1 MKHKLLILLALILLG
16 LTVSSPL
23 PVIAAGIAQ
32 PEINEG
38 DTFLVGQTYTL
49 AKGETLI
56 GNLVMIGGTL
66 TTEDGSTVQG
76 DIFVMGSTLTLAGKV
91 TGDVTVLGG
100 TGNIAES
107 AQIGGSLIS
116 TGGWLYVSPQA
127 EIKGTQSIT
136 TPNDRNFDFSQLFDQ
151 VPEFQESRNPFSEVL
166 WAVFRTLALAAL
178 AALVVLI
185 FPRQSLNAAETV
197 RSSAA
202 VSWLIG
208 FLTFFI
214 LPLVLVIMAIT
225 IILIPVILFL
235 LFALLAGI
243 IYGYIVIGFE
253 IGRKL
258 EEMVKASWAPPVAA
272 GIGAAIL
279 SIVLHA
285 VNLIFCLGFISVSI
299 VVLMAVGVVL
309 LSRFGTRKYPTPPKT
324 FTSSVMP
331 PATPPKPEGNPPEK

>member
-1 MKHKLLILLALILLG
+1 MAED
-16 LTVSSPL
+16 
-23 PVIAAGIAQ
+23 IAQ
-32 PEINEG
+32 PEIDEG

-136 TPNDRNFDFSQLFDQ
+136 TPNDQNLDFSQLFDQ

-185 FPRQSLNAAETV
+185 FPRQSINAAETV

-214 LPLVLVIMAIT
+214 LPLVLIIMAIT

-235 LFALLAGI
+235 LFTLLAGI

-258 EEMVKASWAPPVAA
+258 EEMVKANWAPPVAA
-272 GIGAAIL
+272 GIGVAIL

-285 VNLIFCLGFISVSI
+285 INLIFCLGFISVSI

-331 PATPPKPEGNPPEK
+331 PAAPPKPEGNPPEK

>member
-1 MKHKLLILLALILLG
+1 MKHKILIILALILLG
-16 LTVSSPL
+16 FTVSSPL
-23 PVIAAGIAQ
+23 TVIAAGIAQ
-32 PEINEG
+32 PEIKEG
-38 DTFLVGQTYTL
+38 DKFLVGQTYTL

-56 GNLVMIGGTL
+56 GNLVIIGGTL
-66 TTEDGSTVQG
+66 TTEEGSTVQG
-76 DIFVMGSTLTLAGKV
+76 DIFVMGSTLTLSGKV

-127 EIKGTQSIT
+127 EIEGTQSIS
-136 TPNDRNFDFSQLFDQ
+136 TPNDQKFDFSHFFDQ
-151 VPEFQESRNPFSEVL
+151 APEFQESRNPFSEVL
-166 WAVFRTLALAAL
+166 WAVFRTLAMAAL

-185 FPRQSLNAAETV
+185 FPRQSINAAETV

-225 IILIPVILFL
+225 VILIPVILFL

-243 IYGYIVIGFE
+243 IYGFIVIGFE

-258 EEMVKASWAPPVAA
+258 EEMVKANWAPPVAA
-272 GIGAAIL
+272 GIGVAIL

-299 VVLMAVGVVL
+299 VVLMAVGVIL

-331 PATPPKPEGNPPEK
+331 PTAPPKPENNPPEK